1 MLPFDSHMTAV
12 RQPDPFPVAMMPGQA
27 PYTEA
32 ELEQLYELVA
42 DAAAG
47 DPGEAGEIEAHEPR

>member
-1 MLPFDSHMTAV
+1 MTAV
-12 RQPDPFPVAMMPGQA
+12 RQPDPFPARMMPGQD

-42 DAAAG
+42 DAADG